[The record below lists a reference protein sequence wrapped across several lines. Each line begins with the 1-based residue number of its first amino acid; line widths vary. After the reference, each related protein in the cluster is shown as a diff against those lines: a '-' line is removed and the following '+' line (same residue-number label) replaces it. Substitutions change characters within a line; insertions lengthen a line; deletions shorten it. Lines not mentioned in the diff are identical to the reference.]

1 MIDASKVA
9 EAYSKVMTSDFVLSV
24 SRKIED
30 KVGNTARFHVIKNR
44 FGIDGITY
52 PATMNTNIGKI
63 DVHRPSSLSGQ
74 EASRKM
80 MNSEDFLKQTLRG
93 KYKDYKNAEKSSE
106 EKTSEKNLT
115 DFG

>member
-1 MIDASKVA
+1 
-9 EAYSKVMTSDFVLSV
+9 
-24 SRKIED
+24 
-30 KVGNTARFHVIKNR
+30 VIKNR
-44 FGIDGITY
+44 FGVDGITY

-63 DVHRPSSLSGQ
+63 DIHRPSSLSGQ
-74 EASRKM
+74 ETSKKM
-80 MNSEDFLKQTLRG
+80 MNSEEFLKQTLRG